1 LVDAKDE
8 LVGLTTMLRL
18 RRVVPT
24 DRGTTRLID
33 VACPIAEVPTAG
45 PDAEVVD
52 VLAKMRTSP
61 DGRALIID
69 QGRPIGIISPTD
81 VTRYVQVAA
90 LKRSTGR
97 R

>member
-1 LVDAKDE
+1 
-8 LVGLTTMLRL
+8 MQ
-18 RRVVPT
+18 
-24 DRGTTRLID
+24 
-33 VACPIAEVPTAG
+33 
-45 PDAEVVD
+45 
-52 VLAKMRTSP
+52 TSP

-69 QGRPIGIISPTD
+69 QGRLVGIISPTD